1 MTLQRSNTPVLIV
14 GIVGAMIVGARL
26 LPIVMPERSG
36 RVDPH
41 VSLTENQAQQIVA
54 RQRQQQVRAF
64 MSAADGEVSRT
75 EERIREAT
83 ALATAAGLFA
93 AKESLDKRTPASVT
107 ALLSGVNTAGLLPPG
122 MQLLGSSGGVSS
134 ARGQLSLRYRLEP
147 LGIEVVSIGKERMD
161 GPALLVRVPDNGY
174 SGMSGEGAGLYLAT
188 RLDEIRV
195 PAPFANEAEVIALG
209 FAPEPLRAV
218 KLRNPDGRK

>member
-1 MTLQRSNTPVLIV
+1 MTLQRRNMPMLIV
-14 GIVGAMIVGARL
+14 GIVVALIVGSRL
-26 LPIVMPERSG
+26 LSIALPERSG

-41 VSLTENQAQQIVA
+41 VSLTENQAQQIVE

-64 MSAADGEVSRT
+64 MTAADGEVSRT

-107 ALLSGVNTAGLLPPG
+107 TLLSGVNAAGLLPPG
-122 MQLLGSSGGVSS
+122 MQLLDSSGGVSS
-134 ARGQLSLRYRLEP
+134 SLGQLFVRYRLEP

-161 GPALLVRVPDNGY
+161 GPALLVRVPDD
-174 SGMSGEGAGLYLAT
+174 GMSEDGARLYLAT
-188 RLDEIRV
+188 RLDEITV
-195 PAPFANEAEVIALG
+195 PAPFAREAEVIALG

-218 KLRNPDGRK
+218 KLPNPDSRK